1 MSSMFELCSGLTT
14 IDVSNFYTSKVTDM
28 SFMFGCGLDNYV
40 SQLKEIKGLEN
51 FNTSNVKTMECM
63 FIHQINIKK
72 LNLSSFDTS
81 NVTDMRYMFVHQ
93 IKLQELN
100 LSSFDTRNVTKMIG
114 MFQAVNIEKI
124 YVSSKWNTSK
134 VTEST
139 EMFGLTTYVG
149 NDGNTYTYEG
159 VEVPLKLTGGNGTKW
174 DAEHIDKEYA
184 RIDTAVYDADGN
196 YVSGDKGYFSV
207 LPGE

>member
-1 MSSMFELCSGLTT
+1 M
-14 IDVSNFYTSKVTDM
+14 SNFDTSNVTEM
-28 SFMFGCGLDNYV
+28 NGMFACSIYNYNPKL
-40 SQLKEIKGLEN
+40 QEIKGLEN
-51 FNTSNVKTMECM
+51 FDTSKVTTMWGM
-63 FIHQINIKK
+63 FLHQISLK
-72 LNLSSFDTS
+72 
-81 NVTDMRYMFVHQ
+81 
-93 IKLQELN
+93 ELN
-100 LSSFDTRNVTKMIG
+100 LSSFDTRNVTNMNS

-149 NDGNTYTYEG
+149 NNGNTYTYEG

-174 DAEHIDKEYA
+174 DPEHIDKEYA
-184 RIDTAVYDADGN
+184 RIDTAVYENGN